1 MARGHRRE
9 PVFETSPGPGSL
21 DVRLSHEDRAG
32 GAMPKVRG
40 QRSGDG
46 GREPPRGRLKKR
58 RRPILARAFYSVV
71 VLGLW
76 AVIGL
81 AAIIA
86 YHAAQLPPIDQLAV
100 PKRPPNI
107 AILASDGSL
116 LANRGETGGRTVAL
130 KELPP
135 YLPRAFVAIEDRRF
149 YDHFGI
155 DPVGIT
161 RAMVRNIT
169 SRGVAQGGSTLTQQL
184 AKNLFLTQERTASRK
199 IQEAI
204 QALWLERNY
213 SKDEILELYLNRV
226 YFGAGAYGVEAAA
239 QRYYNKGAKG
249 VTLPEAAVLAGLVQA
264 PSRLAP
270 NRNPQ
275 AAQARAKLVLAAM
288 AEQGHI
294 T

>member
-9 PVFETSPGPGSL
+9 PVFETSPRPGSL

-32 GAMPKVRG
+32 GGMKVRG

-107 AILASDGSL
+107 AILASDGTL
-116 LANRGETGGRTVAL
+116 LANRGETGGRTVSL

-149 YDHFGI
+149 YSHLGI
-155 DPVGIT
+155 DPLRIA
-161 RAMVRNIT
+161 RAMFRNLT

-184 AKNLFLTQERTASRK
+184 AKNLF
-199 IQEAI
+199 
-204 QALWLERNY
+204 
-213 SKDEILELYLNRV
+213 
-226 YFGAGAYGVEAAA
+226 
-239 QRYYNKGAKG
+239 
-249 VTLPEAAVLAGLVQA
+249 
-264 PSRLAP
+264 
-270 NRNPQ
+270 
-275 AAQARAKLVLAAM
+275 
-288 AEQGHI
+288 
-294 T
+294 

>member
-9 PVFETSPGPGSL
+9 PVFETSPGAGSL

-76 AVIGL
+76 GVIGL

-107 AILASDGSL
+107 AILASDGTL
-116 LANRGETGGRTVAL
+116 LANRGETGGGGRRPE
-130 KELPP
+130 ELPP
-135 YLPRAFVAIEDRRF
+135 FLPPALLAPPDRR
-149 YDHFGI
+149 
-155 DPVGIT
+155 
-161 RAMVRNIT
+161 
-169 SRGVAQGGSTLTQQL
+169 
-184 AKNLFLTQERTASRK
+184 
-199 IQEAI
+199 
-204 QALWLERNY
+204 
-213 SKDEILELYLNRV
+213 
-226 YFGAGAYGVEAAA
+226 
-239 QRYYNKGAKG
+239 
-249 VTLPEAAVLAGLVQA
+249 
-264 PSRLAP
+264 
-270 NRNPQ
+270 
-275 AAQARAKLVLAAM
+275 AR
-288 AEQGHI
+288 QH
-294 T
+294 